1 MPPLPSHE
9 SPRST
14 APTFPPHAPSAANA
28 PAGEAPAPG
37 SAAGR
42 SATADTT
49 EASVGALLEQSGA
62 ATGGLPASMSPFAPL
77 SVPVFRMLWLTW
89 IAANTCMWMNDV
101 AAAWLMTT
109 LTTSPLLVAL
119 VQTAST
125 LPVFLLGLPSGALA
139 DILDRRRYFIATQF
153 WVAAVALVLCV
164 AVLAGG
170 MSAPLLLALTFA
182 NGIGLAMRWPVF
194 SAIVPE
200 LVGRAQLPAALALN
214 GVAMNA
220 SRIIGPLVAGAIIAS
235 AGSAWV
241 FVLNAVL
248 SVASG
253 LVIMRW
259 KREHVPSP
267 LGRER
272 LGSAMRVG
280 LQFVRQSPRM
290 RAVLWR
296 ISIFFLH
303 ATALLALLPLL
314 ARGLEGGGAGTFTL
328 LLASMG
334 AGAIA
339 AAMFLPRLRQA
350 MARDVLVMRGTLL
363 QAAATGVMAVAPNVY
378 VAVPA
383 MFVAG
388 MAWITTANSLSV
400 SAQLALPN
408 WVRARGM
415 SIYQMA
421 IMGATAL
428 GAAVWGQVATWSDVH
443 LSLAIAAATGAA
455 AMALVQRWVADRSME
470 EDLSPSRAFK
480 VPVVDIPPEAGR
492 VVVTIEYFI
501 HPARSAEFKTLMQ
514 ESRRSRLR
522 QGALSWQL
530 QHDIADPARY
540 VEQIEDESWTE
551 HLRRFDRVTAHDVAL
566 RERKLAFHTAD
577 APPVVARFLVERY

>member
-1 MPPLPSHE
+1 MPPQ
-9 SPRST
+9 
-14 APTFPPHAPSAANA
+14 PPHDSAHGVFPTPSPDSAPSPADVAAA
-28 PAGEAPAPG
+28 ALGAEEAATARLDE
-37 SAAGR
+37 SAAQR
-42 SATADTT
+42 
-49 EASVGALLEQSGA
+49 ASL
-62 ATGGLPASMSPFAPL
+62 SPLAPL

-89 IAANTCMWMNDV
+89 VAANTCMWMNDV

-109 LTTSPLLVAL
+109 LTSSPILVAL
-119 VQTAST
+119 VQSAST

-153 WVAAVALVLCV
+153 WVAVVALVLCV

-170 MSAPLLLALTFA
+170 MTAPLLLALTFA

-200 LVGRAQLPAALALN
+200 LVSRPQLPAALALN

-220 SRIIGPLVAGAIIAS
+220 SRIIGPLLAGAIIAS

-248 SVASG
+248 SVVSG

-259 KREHVPSP
+259 KRAHVPSP
-267 LGRER
+267 LGREK
-272 LGSAMRVG
+272 LPSAMRVG
-280 LQFVRQSPRM
+280 LQFVHQSPRM

-296 ISIFFLH
+296 IAVFFLN
-303 ATALLALLPLL
+303 ATALMALLPLV
-314 ARGLEGGGAGTFTL
+314 AKGLNGGGAGTFTL

-334 AGAIA
+334 AGAIV

-350 MARDVLVMRGTLL
+350 MARDVLVRRGTLL
-363 QAAATGVMAVAPNVY
+363 QAAAMAVMAMASNVY

-383 MFVAG
+383 MVLAG

-415 SIYQMA
+415 SIFQMA

-428 GAAVWGQVATWSDVH
+428 GAALWGQVATVASVH
-443 LSLAIAAATGAA
+443 LSLALAALTGVV
-455 AMALVQRWVADRSME
+455 AMALVQRLVTDRHME
-470 EDLSPSRAFK
+470 EDLSPSQAFK
-480 VPVVDIPPEAGR
+480 APVAATPPEAGR
-492 VVVTIEYFI
+492 VVVTITYI
-501 HPARSAEFKTLMQ
+501 IDPARATEFRTLMQ

-522 QGALSWQL
+522 QGALSCDL
-530 QHDIADPARY
+530 LHDLADPARY
-540 VEQIEDESWTE
+540 VEQIVDESWTE
-551 HLRRFDRVTAHDVAL
+551 HLRRFDRVTASDVAL
-566 RERKLAFHTAD
+566 RERKLAFHRGES
-577 APPVVARFLVERY
+577 PPEVVRYLMER

>member
-1 MPPLPSHE
+1 MPPLPRPPQHPHPQAATPAE
-9 SPRST
+9 TLPTPGAAVPHIAAQDRAAIARGAEEAVT
-14 APTFPPHAPSAANA
+14 AT
-28 PAGEAPAPG
+28 
-37 SAAGR
+37 
-42 SATADTT
+42 
-49 EASVGALLEQSGA
+49 LEQSA
-62 ATGGLPASMSPFAPL
+62 ATRGTAASLSPFGPL
-77 SVPVFRMLWLTW
+77 WVPVFRMLWLTW
-89 IAANTCMWMNDV
+89 MAANTCMWMNDV

-109 LTTSPLLVAL
+109 LTTSPILVAL

-164 AVLAGG
+164 AVLWGG
-170 MSAPLLLALTFA
+170 MTAPLLLLLTFA

-200 LVGRAQLPAALALN
+200 LVSRPQLPAALALN

-220 SRIIGPLVAGAIIAS
+220 SRIIGPLLAGAIIAS

-248 SVASG
+248 SVISG

-259 KREHVPSP
+259 KRVHVPSP
-267 LGRER
+267 LGREK

-280 LQFVRQSPRM
+280 VQFVRQSPRM

-296 ISIFFLH
+296 IGLFFFH

-328 LLASMG
+328 LLAAMG
-334 AGAIA
+334 AGAIT

-350 MARDVLVMRGTLL
+350 MARDVLVMRGTLV
-363 QAAATGVMAVAPNVY
+363 QAAATAAMAVAPNVY

-383 MFVAG
+383 MFVGG

-428 GAAVWGQVATWSDVH
+428 GAAVWGQVATWSNVH
-443 LSLAIAAATGAA
+443 LSLGIAAVTGAL
-455 AMALVQRWVADRSME
+455 AMAVVQRVVADRSIE
-470 EDLSPSRAFK
+470 EDLSPSSAFK
-480 VPVVDIPPEAGR
+480 APVADIAPEAGR
-492 VVVTIEYFI
+492 VVVTIEYLI
-501 HPARSAEFKTLMQ
+501 HPARSAEFKALMQ

-530 QHDIADPARY
+530 QSDISDPTRY
-540 VEQIEDESWTE
+540 IEQIEDSSWTE

-577 APPVVARFLVERY
+577 APPVVSRFLVDR

>member
-9 SPRST
+9 STRSV
-14 APTFPPHAPSAANA
+14 APPPSPDAPELSPGAPPQSDAAADRAARADLAHGTEESVAAQLGDSAALNQ
-28 PAGEAPAPG
+28 
-37 SAAGR
+37 AA
-42 SATADTT
+42 S
-49 EASVGALLEQSGA
+49 L
-62 ATGGLPASMSPFAPL
+62 SPLAPL

-89 IAANTCMWMNDV
+89 VAANSCMWMNDV

-109 LTTSPLLVAL
+109 LTTSPILVAL
-119 VQTAST
+119 VQSAST

-153 WVAAVALVLCV
+153 WVAAVAVVLSIAIV
-164 AVLAGG
+164 SGG
-170 MSAPLLLALTFA
+170 MTAPLLLALTFA

-194 SAIVPE
+194 AAIVPE
-200 LVGRAQLPAALALN
+200 LVSRPQLPAALALN

-220 SRIIGPLVAGAIIAS
+220 SRIIGPLLAGAIIAS

-248 SVASG
+248 SVISAFT
-253 LVIMRW
+253 IMRW
-259 KREHVPSP
+259 KRVHTPSP
-267 LGRER
+267 LGREK
-272 LGSAMRVG
+272 LTSAMRVG
-280 LQFVRQSPRM
+280 LQFVRQSPPM

-314 ARGLEGGGAGTFTL
+314 AKGLDGGDAGTFTL

-334 AGAIA
+334 AGAIT

-363 QAAATGVMAVAPNVY
+363 QALATAAMAVAPNVY

-383 MFVAG
+383 MVVAG

-421 IMGATAL
+421 IMGSTAL
-428 GAAVWGQVATWSDVH
+428 GAAVWGQVATLSNVH
-443 LSLAIAAATGAA
+443 LSVGIAAATGVV
-455 AMALVQRWVADRSME
+455 AMALVQRLVVDRSME
-470 EDLSPSRAFK
+470 EDLSPSRAFTA
-480 VPVVDIPPEAGR
+480 PVAEHPPEPGH

-501 HPARSAEFKTLMQ
+501 DPARAPEFRTLMQ

-522 QGALSWQL
+522 QGALDWQL
-530 QHDIADPARY
+530 QHDMADPTRY

-566 RERKLAFHTAD
+566 RERKLAFHTRD
-577 APPVVARFLVERY
+577 APPVVTRLVVER

>member
-1 MPPLPSHE
+1 MADQA
-9 SPRST
+9 PRARDADDT
-14 APTFPPHAPSAANA
+14 VAPDRGQA
-28 PAGEAPAPG
+28 EALQ
-37 SAAGR
+37 
-42 SATADTT
+42 D
-49 EASVGALLEQSGA
+49 A
-62 ATGGLPASMSPFAPL
+62 ATSLSPLAPL
-77 SVPVFRMLWLTW
+77 TVPVFRMLWLTW
-89 IAANTCMWMNDV
+89 VAANTCMWMNDV

-109 LTTSPLLVAL
+109 LTTSPILVAL
-119 VQTAST
+119 VQSAST

-164 AVLAGG
+164 AIMAGG
-170 MSAPLLLALTFA
+170 MTAPLLLALTFA

-194 SAIVPE
+194 AAIVPE
-200 LVGRAQLPAALALN
+200 LVSRPQLPAALALN

-220 SRIIGPLVAGAIIAS
+220 SRIIGPLLAGAIIAS

-248 SVASG
+248 SVISG

-259 KREHVPSP
+259 KRTHVPSP

-280 LQFVRQSPRM
+280 VQFVRQSPRM

-303 ATALLALLPLL
+303 ATALMALLPLL
-314 ARGLEGGGAGTFTL
+314 AKGLEGGGAGTFTL

-334 AGAIA
+334 AGAIT

-350 MARDVLVMRGTLL
+350 MARDVLVMRGTML
-363 QAAATGVMAVAPNVY
+363 QAAATAVMAVAPNVY

-383 MFVAG
+383 MFVGG

-415 SIYQMA
+415 SIYQMS

-428 GAAVWGQVATWSDVH
+428 GAAVWGQVATLTDVH
-443 LSLAIAAATGAA
+443 TSLGLAAATGVV
-455 AMALVQRWVADRSME
+455 AMALVQRLVADRSIE
-470 EDLSPSRAFK
+470 EDLSPSLAFK
-480 VPVVDIPPEAGR
+480 APVADAPPGAGHL
-492 VVVTIEYFI
+492 VVTIEYFI
-501 HPARSAEFKTLMQ
+501 DPDRATEFRAVMQ

-522 QGALSWQL
+522 QGALGWQL
-530 QHDIADPARY
+530 LHDISQPARY
-540 VEQIEDESWTE
+540 VERIEDESWTE
-551 HLRRFDRVTAHDVAL
+551 HLRRFDRVTASDVAL
-566 RERKLAFHTAD
+566 RERKLAFHVGD
-577 APPVVARFLVERY
+577 APPRVTRWAVE

>member
-1 MPPLPSHE
+1 MADRAPRARDADDTVAPDRGQAEALQDAAASLSPL
-9 SPRST
+9 
-14 APTFPPHAPSAANA
+14 
-28 PAGEAPAPG
+28 
-37 SAAGR
+37 
-42 SATADTT
+42 
-49 EASVGALLEQSGA
+49 
-62 ATGGLPASMSPFAPL
+62 APL
-77 SVPVFRMLWLTW
+77 TVPVFRMLWLTW
-89 IAANTCMWMNDV
+89 VAANTCMWMNDV

-109 LTTSPLLVAL
+109 LTTSPILVAL
-119 VQTAST
+119 VQSAST

-164 AVLAGG
+164 AIMAGG
-170 MSAPLLLALTFA
+170 MTAPLLLALTFA

-194 SAIVPE
+194 AAIVPD
-200 LVGRAQLPAALALN
+200 LVSRPQLPAALALN

-220 SRIIGPLVAGAIIAS
+220 SRIIGPLLAGAIIAS

-248 SVASG
+248 SVISG

-259 KREHVPSP
+259 KRAHVPSP

-280 LQFVRQSPRM
+280 VQFVRQSPRM

-303 ATALLALLPLL
+303 ATALMALLPLL
-314 ARGLEGGGAGTFTL
+314 AKGLEGGGAGTFTL

-334 AGAIA
+334 AGAIT

-350 MARDVLVMRGTLL
+350 MARDVLVMRGTML
-363 QAAATGVMAVAPNVY
+363 QAAATAVMAVAPNVY

-383 MFVAG
+383 MFVGG

-415 SIYQMA
+415 SIYQMS

-428 GAAVWGQVATWSDVH
+428 GAAVWGQVATLTDVH
-443 LSLAIAAATGAA
+443 TSLGLAAATGVV
-455 AMALVQRWVADRSME
+455 AMALVQRLVADRSIE
-470 EDLSPSRAFK
+470 EDLSPSHAFK
-480 VPVVDIPPEAGR
+480 APVADAPPGAGHL
-492 VVVTIEYFI
+492 VVTIEYFI
-501 HPARSAEFKTLMQ
+501 DPDRATEFRAVMQ

-522 QGALSWQL
+522 QGALGWQL
-530 QHDIADPARY
+530 LHDISQPARY
-540 VEQIEDESWTE
+540 VERIEDESWTE
-551 HLRRFDRVTAHDVAL
+551 HLRRFDRVTASDVAL
-566 RERKLAFHTAD
+566 RERKLAFHVGD
-577 APPVVARFLVERY
+577 APPRVTRWAVE

>member
-1 MPPLPSHE
+1 MPPLAVPQK
-9 SPRST
+9 P
-14 APTFPPHAPSAANA
+14 AQPSAPAA
-28 PAGEAPAPG
+28 PDPQALAPG
-37 SAAGR
+37 APPQDGAAAER
-42 SATADTT
+42 AARTADLAHRT
-49 EASVGALLEQSGA
+49 EESVAAELEHGA
-62 ATGGLPASMSPFAPL
+62 AALNEAASLSPLAPL

-89 IAANTCMWMNDV
+89 VAANTCMWMNDV

-109 LTTSPLLVAL
+109 LTTSPILVAL
-119 VQTAST
+119 VQSAST

-153 WVAAVALVLCV
+153 WVAAVAVVLAV
-164 AVLAGG
+164 AIAAGG
-170 MSAPLLLALTFA
+170 MTAPLLLALTFA

-194 SAIVPE
+194 AAIVPE
-200 LVGRAQLPAALALN
+200 LVSRPQLPSALALN

-220 SRIIGPLVAGAIIAS
+220 SRIMGPLLAGAIIAS

-241 FVLNAVL
+241 FVLNAAL
-248 SVASG
+248 SLLAAFT
-253 LVIMRW
+253 IMRW
-259 KREHVPSP
+259 KRVHTPSP

-272 LGSAMRVG
+272 LASAMRVG
-280 LQFVRQSPRM
+280 VQFVRQSPRM

-314 ARGLEGGGAGTFTL
+314 AKGLEGGGAGTFTL

-334 AGAIA
+334 AGAIT

-350 MARDVLVMRGTLL
+350 MARDVLVIRGTAL
-363 QAAATGVMAVAPNVY
+363 QAAATGMMAVAPNVY

-383 MFVAG
+383 MFVGG

-421 IMGATAL
+421 IMGSTAL
-428 GAAVWGQVATWSDVH
+428 GAAVWGQVATWSNVH
-443 LSLAIAAATGAA
+443 VSLGIAAVTGVL
-455 AMALVQRWVADRSME
+455 AMLLVQRLVADRSME

-480 VPVVDIPPEAGR
+480 APVADAPPGTGP

-501 HPARSAEFKTLMQ
+501 DPARATEFRAVMQ

-522 QGALSWQL
+522 QGALDWQL
-530 QHDIADPARY
+530 LHDISRPARY
-540 VEQIEDESWTE
+540 VERIEDESWTE
-551 HLRRFDRVTAHDVAL
+551 HLRRFDRVTASDVAL
-566 RERKLAFHTAD
+566 RERKLAFHVGD
-577 APPVVARFLVERY
+577 APPVVTRWAVE

>member
-9 SPRST
+9 STRSIAPES
-14 APTFPPHAPSAANA
+14 APTSAR
-28 PAGEAPAPG
+28 AG
-37 SAAGR
+37 AAQGTTEE
-42 SATADTT
+42 ATAAQPGPTS
-49 EASVGALLEQSGA
+49 EQRASLSTL
-62 ATGGLPASMSPFAPL
+62 APL

-89 IAANTCMWMNDV
+89 VAANTCMWMNDV
-101 AAAWLMTT
+101 AAAWLMTS
-109 LTTSPLLVAL
+109 LTTSPILVAL
-119 VQTAST
+119 VQSAST

-139 DILDRRRYFIATQF
+139 DILDRRRYFMATQF
-153 WVAAVALVLCV
+153 WVAAVAMVLCV

-170 MSAPLLLALTFA
+170 MTAPLLLALTFA

-200 LVGRAQLPAALALN
+200 LVSRAHLPAALALN
-214 GVAMNA
+214 GIAMNA

-248 SVASG
+248 SVGSG

-259 KREHVPSP
+259 KRDHVPSP

-272 LGSAMRVG
+272 LPSAMRVG

-303 ATALLALLPLL
+303 ATALLAMLPLL
-314 ARGLEGGGAGTFTL
+314 AKGLEGGGAGTFTL

-334 AGAIA
+334 AGAIV

-350 MARDVLVMRGTLL
+350 MPRDVLVLRGTLL

-383 MFVAG
+383 MVVGG

-421 IMGATAL
+421 IMGSTAL
-428 GAAVWGQVATWSDVH
+428 GAAVWGQVATLTSVH
-443 LSLAIAAATGAA
+443 TSLALAAVTGTL
-455 AMALVQRWVADRSME
+455 AMVVVQRLVADRSIE
-470 EDLSPSRAFK
+470 EDLSPSQAFK
-480 VPVVDIPPEAGR
+480 APVAPTPPERGH

-501 HPARSAEFKTLMQ
+501 DPARATDFRALMQ

-551 HLRRFDRVTAHDVAL
+551 HLRRFDRVTASDVAL
-566 RERKLAFHTAD
+566 RERKLAFHTRD
-577 APPVVARFLVERY
+577 TPPVVSRLLVER